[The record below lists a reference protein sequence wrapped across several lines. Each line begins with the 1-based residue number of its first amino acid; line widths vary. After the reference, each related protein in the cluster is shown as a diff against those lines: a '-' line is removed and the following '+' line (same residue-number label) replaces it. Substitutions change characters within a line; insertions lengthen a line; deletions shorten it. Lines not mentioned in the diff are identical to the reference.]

1 MKLGIY
7 IHIPFCKSR
16 CFYCDF
22 CSMVSD
28 DNNIIKEYFNTLAQ
42 EIMQNAELLA
52 ENEVDTIYIGGGT
65 PSIVPAQYICDILD
79 LISSCTHI
87 SDDPEI
93 TIELNPESVTSEKLE
108 MYRKSGINRISMGL
122 QSAND
127 NVLKTIGRVTTKQM
141 FLDAY
146 NKIKSAGFTNI
157 STDIICG
164 LPQDNIE
171 SFKDTLGF
179 VLKLDSIKHISVYSL
194 ELHEKSKLDFLVKN
208 GFATLPDE
216 DTEREMFYIVK
227 DMLKNNSFEMYEISN
242 FAKSGF
248 RSRHN
253 LKYWSGLPYLGFGAS
268 ASSFINSTRYSN
280 TSDIKEYIAC
290 KNEGCFKKCD
300 VEELDLLDLEKEFV
314 ILGLRKTVGININEF
329 KSRFK
334 VDINSIFGQEINKFL
349 NNGLLQKNGENIR
362 LTDRGQDL
370 ANTVWQEFI

>member
-22 CSMVSD
+22 CSKVSD
-28 DNNIIKEYFNTLAQ
+28 DSNIIKEYFNTLAQ

-93 TIELNPESVTSEKLE
+93 TIEVNSESVTSEKLE

-122 QSAND
+122 QSVND
-127 NVLKTIGRVTTKQM
+127 NVLKAIGRITTKQM

-164 LPQDNIE
+164 LPQDTIE
-171 SFKDTLGF
+171 SFKDTLDF

-208 GFATLPDE
+208 GFVTLPDE

-227 DMLKNNSFEMYEISN
+227 DMLKNNGFEMYEISN

-248 RSRHN
+248 KSRHN

-280 TSDIKEYIAC
+280 TSDIKEYIAF
-290 KNEGCFKKCD
+290 KNEACFKKCD

-314 ILGLRKTVGININEF
+314 ILGLRKTDGININEF

-334 VDINSIFGQEINKFL
+334 VDIYSIFGQEINKFL
-349 NNGLLQKNGENIR
+349 NNGLLEKNGENIR